1 MQTLALASIR
11 SRLAFECVTPTVQRS
26 VSPYHASGASEVGEL
41 RLHLTARQRQ
51 RSRDDVVGV
60 GEGGRARESKR
71 DRDNSRTHGAT
82 VACVL
87 ATVLGAGCLETLD
100 EMDNIFYD
108 GDGRKVHCAVNLD
121 DEANQTFDSIDTGL
135 DRAVERNEV
144 IELYAHRPG
153 VTVAMATL
161 EHTIAGAQAR
171 GLRFVLYSEFA
182 RGEGTGPGIALSLDD
197 SSVDLWEDAMPL
209 FRQYGAKVTFFV
221 TRWARFSDERKAQL
235 ASFAAEGHE
244 LQAHGVAHL
253 RAPPYV
259 EEHGLEAYMREEAVP
274 SIEAMRA
281 DGYPVEVFAYPFGA
295 RTHEIDE
302 ALLEHVS
309 ILRSISFSWSWP
321 VQDAC
326 P

>member
-1 MQTLALASIR
+1 MLAI
-11 SRLAFECVTPTVQRS
+11 
-26 VSPYHASGASEVGEL
+26 
-41 RLHLTARQRQ
+41 
-51 RSRDDVVGV
+51 
-60 GEGGRARESKR
+60 
-71 DRDNSRTHGAT
+71 
-82 VACVL
+82 
-87 ATVLGAGCLETLD
+87 VLGAGCLENVD
-100 EMDNIFYD
+100 EIDNIFYD

-121 DEANQTFDSIDTGL
+121 DEANQTLESIDTGL
-135 DRAVERNEV
+135 DRAVERGEV

-153 VTVAMATL
+153 VTVKMSTL
-161 EHTIAGAQAR
+161 EHVVKGAQER

-182 RGEGTGPGIALSLDD
+182 RGEGIGPGIALSLDD
-197 SSVDLWEDAMPL
+197 SSVDLWQDAMPL

-221 TRWARFSDERKAQL
+221 TRWAKFSEERKAQL
-235 ASFAAEGHE
+235 AGFVAEGHE

-259 EEHGLEAYMREEAVP
+259 EEHGLETYMKEEAVP

-281 DGYPVEVFAYPFGA
+281 DGYAVEAFAYPFGA
-295 RTHEIDE
+295 RTHELDE